1 LADRSVRTPVP
12 ATDPDADTRPPVVKP
27 RGGGLRPSSPGR
39 RRVIRGIIGVLVF
52 LLIGEVIGR
61 IGLVDRSYLPPSS
74 TVLLRVGDLLTNGS
88 FLQDVGFT
96 LKAWA
101 VGLLIAILIAVPSGL
116 VLGSLPFVNSAVRVL
131 IEFLRPI
138 PAVALIPL
146 VILMVAE
153 QGKIE
158 YTLAAYAAVWPILI
172 NTIYAVGDV
181 DPVAREMARSFG
193 LGGFAILR
201 RIALPSVAPF
211 VATGVRVASSI
222 ALIVTISTELIAGG
236 GEHGIGI
243 FVLTASADAGRA
255 DVVFA
260 AAGIAGLL
268 GFLIDLGMRYLERR
282 LFRWH
287 FERLGRQS

>member
-1 LADRSVRTPVP
+1 MFRSP
-12 ATDPDADTRPPVVKP
+12 K
-27 RGGGLRPSSPGR
+27 R
-39 RRVIRGIIGVLVF
+39 RRLVRGVIGVLIF
-52 LLIGEVIGR
+52 LLIGELIGR

-74 TVLLRVGDLLTNGS
+74 TVLARAGGLVTDGG
-88 FLQDVGFT
+88 FLQDVGST
-96 LKAWA
+96 LAVWA
-101 VGLLIAILIAVPSGL
+101 VGLLIAIVIAVPSGL

-146 VILMVAE
+146 VILMIADQSRIE
-153 QGKIE
+153 Q
-158 YTLAAYAAVWPILI
+158 TLAAYAALWPILI

-181 DPVAREMARSFG
+181 DPVPQEMARSFG
-193 LGGFAILR
+193 LGRLVILV

-211 VATGVRVASSI
+211 VATGIRVASSI

-243 FVLTASADAGRA
+243 YILNASADAGRA

-268 GFLIDLGMRYLERR
+268 GYLIDLGMRSLERR
-282 LFRWH
+282 MFRWH
-287 FERLGRQS
+287 FERLGSPA

>member
-1 LADRSVRTPVP
+1 
-12 ATDPDADTRPPVVKP
+12 
-27 RGGGLRPSSPGR
+27 
-39 RRVIRGIIGVLVF
+39 VLVF

-61 IGLVDRSYLPPSS
+61 LGLVDRTYLPPSS
-74 TVLLRVGDLLTNGS
+74 TVLRRAGDLLTNGG

-101 VGLLIAILIAVPSGL
+101 IGLLIAVLIAVPSGL

-243 FVLTASADAGRA
+243 FVLTASADASRA

-268 GFLIDLGMRYLERR
+268 GFLIDLSMRYLERR

-287 FERLGRQS
+287 FERLGRQA